1 MNQNLYKN
9 TFDEITLPKNARD
22 RLAALPERSTKM
34 KLFPVKKPAVVLTA
48 AIVLCLGFTCYG
60 ALRGVRTDSGAAPD
74 TLTHSYEAL
83 KEAQQE
89 TGLTFNCPEELDFEY
104 SFEVMNINDDTDY
117 DENGEAV
124 GTYKSVYIAY
134 MDPDGNTIIYQISP
148 LEEAASRTALK
159 EAAAAG
165 SAETATG
172 TDSSGNPVTLYYQ
185 TETYTEEDGSISEQE
200 SVLWND
206 ENNYYNISG
215 YNLELTSD
223 QWFTL
228 AKSLL

>member
-22 RLAALPERSTKM
+22 RLAALPERSTEM
-34 KLFPVKKPAVVLTA
+34 KFFPVKKPAVVLTV

-60 ALRGVRTDSGAAPD
+60 ALRSIWTDSGAAPD
-74 TLTHSYEAL
+74 TLIHSYEAL

-148 LEEAASRTALK
+148 LEEAASRTALT
-159 EAAAAG
+159 EAAAG

-172 TDSSGNPVTLYYQ
+172 TDSSGDPVTLYYQ

-206 ENNYYNISG
+206 EDNYYNISG

-228 AKSLL
+228 AKNLL

>member
-1 MNQNLYKN
+1 MNRNLYKE
-9 TFDEITLPKNARD
+9 TFDEITLPQNARD
-22 RLAALPERSTKM
+22 RLAALPERSMKM
-34 KLFPVKKPAVVLTA
+34 KRFPVKKPAVVLA
-48 AIVLCLGFTCYG
+48 AVIVLCLGFTCYA
-60 ALRGVRTDSGAAPD
+60 ALRSVRTDSGAAPD

-89 TGLTFNCPEELDFEY
+89 TGLTFNCPEELDFGY

-117 DENGEAV
+117 DENGEIT
-124 GTYKSVYIAY
+124 GTYKSVYAAY

-148 LEEAASRTALK
+148 LEEAASRTALT
-159 EAAAAG
+159 EAAAG

-185 TETYTEEDGSISEQE
+185 TETYAEEDGSSSEQE

-206 ENNYYNISG
+206 GNNYYNISG
-215 YNLELTSD
+215 YNLDLTSD

>member
-1 MNQNLYKN
+1 MNRNLYKE
-9 TFDEITLPKNARD
+9 TFEEITLPQNARD
-22 RLAALPERSTKM
+22 RLAALPERSMKM
-34 KLFPVKKPAVVLTA
+34 KRLPVKKLAVVLAT
-48 AIVLCLGFTCYG
+48 AIVLCLGFTCYA
-60 ALRGVRTDSGAAPD
+60 ALRSVRTDSETTPA
-74 TLTHSYEAL
+74 TLTHSYETL

-89 TGLTFNCPEELDFEY
+89 TGLTFNCPEELDFGY
-104 SFEVMNINDDTDY
+104 SFEVMSMNDDTDY
-117 DENGEAV
+117 DENGEII
-124 GTYKSVYIAY
+124 GTYKSVYAAY

-148 LEEAASRTALK
+148 LEEAASRTALT
-159 EAAAAG
+159 EAAAG

-185 TETYTEEDGSISEQE
+185 TETYTGEDGSVSEQE

-206 ENNYYNISG
+206 EENFYRISG
-215 YNLELTSD
+215 YNLDLTGD

>member
-1 MNQNLYKN
+1 MNQNIYKN

-34 KLFPVKKPAVVLTA
+34 KLLPVKKPAVVLTA

-148 LEEAASRTALK
+148 LEEAASRTALT
-159 EAAAAG
+159 EAAAG

-185 TETYTEEDGSISEQE
+185 TETYTGEDGSTSEQE

-206 ENNYYNISG
+206 EDNYYNISG
-215 YNLELTSD
+215 YNLKLTSD